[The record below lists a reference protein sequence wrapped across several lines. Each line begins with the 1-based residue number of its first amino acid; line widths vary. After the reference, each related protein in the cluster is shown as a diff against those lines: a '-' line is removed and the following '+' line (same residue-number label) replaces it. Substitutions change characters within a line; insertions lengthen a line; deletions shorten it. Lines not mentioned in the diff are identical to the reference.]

1 MAMAGQIVGTTPRK
15 RSRMGSGSVCDPK
28 VVPSFLVVQAVI
40 ASCIV
45 VCSLLI
51 QESTAHS
58 QTRKGL
64 KLNEFVHHF
73 EPAFFEL
80 DHVIAQHQDLL
91 HFRRKRDV
99 AGQHQPQSKKMVGK
113 PDIQFNFTAHNR
125 LFQLE
130 LHESSHGIFSDDIT
144 FENTHGPIDYAMEKV
159 YSGVLRDTPDSQI
172 HGVLTEDGHFDGHIS
187 TPSEHYYIEPAHRY
201 FPSAKK
207 GTIQKGGTRKGQGS
221 ESKDADNLKANE
233 EASVEFHSVIY
244 KASDVHHPTSN
255 PEAPCKSHEL
265 HLRNKEAKAHLR
277 PEDWP
282 QLVAAS
288 QSFKR
293 KPVINHNSN
302 TKPPLDRSK
311 RAIVPESLQTGP
323 KGPPHAEKQTVT
335 TYEVLDWADVPESVR
350 HHFRKRAKTLAANK
364 KIDPKKTTCMLYLQA
379 DHLFYE
385 KMGSEEATI
394 DVMTR
399 HVQRVNSI
407 YKEIDFDQDG
417 KPDNISFMI
426 KRIKVHTRDSLKDP
440 KYRFPGNYGVEK
452 FLEIFS
458 EENYDAFCLAY
469 MFTYRD
475 FEGGTLGLAWTGDL
489 KNAGGVCE
497 RNGHYRGSLKSLNTG
512 IITLLNYGKHVPPAV
527 SHVTL
532 AHEMGHNFGSPH
544 DPENN
549 KVCVPGG
556 EDGNYIMFARAT
568 SGDKRNNRQFSPC
581 SLKSV
586 KNVLT
591 IKARGGA
598 GCFTEPKEALCG
610 NGVVED
616 GEECDCG
623 WEEDCEEECCW
634 PQRTQ
639 ALPNQT
645 PCTLRPTKVCSPT
658 QGPCCTNDC
667 SFKLGDK
674 CRDDN
679 GCREESFCD
688 GTASICPYSEL
699 KANKTVCNKEFVC
712 YKGECTGSICLAYG
726 MESCQCSQGPED
738 APTKACELCCKDP
751 GLDKPCLSSF
761 ELNDVP
767 FDIPD
772 MFSKPGTPCNNYQGY
787 CDVFQMCRE
796 VDPSGPLATLRK
808 LLLSE
813 EAFVSLRDFLMSHW
827 YAAIFI
833 ILAIGGLMVLII
845 RFCGKKSPLVV
856 RSKRRRRHATIH
868 HDVETSGPLTVAL
881 PPEDEDQ
888 VQVHP
893 TAIETSVPLGKKV
906 RKGENRK
913 ERNRKKSSTQ
923 ETSSSKG
930 RGGKKKS
937 SSASPTHPLKERS
950 YSGRVDG
957 AVSRATQLAANLSQ
971 LIVNLPPDLA
981 MVSGSQNDPYNKK
994 HQKRTNS
1001 SQHAPGKSSPS
1012 KRPGNDELSDSGS
1025 SSSSEDN
1032 DEPEMSSATLN
1043 SPESSGNKQKSS
1055 SPSKRGP
1062 PTTEAPRE
1070 GEKRHKRGRSQSGHK
1085 RASKSLSPVKRTSKI
1100 SQAASHLLAESM
1112 TSISK
1117 SVEKLDIIGQRRRRE
1132 RRAKNS
1138 TSRAISAEDGR
1149 KKARRRTT
1157 DLPPNEASGGGAG
1170 KEFTL
1175 AKMGRFKFSLEL
1187 KQGKQVASEQVVSKR
1202 SNGQNTNHKKSGQGL
1217 GPGGVGHQDDNVEKR
1232 KKKKS
1237 GANREAKSDDTN
1249 TNANGTSFEPLQS
1262 ETSGSSQPNKRL
1274 LPTKDTAKD
1283 ESGETFTQ
1291 GADVAPSA
1299 APTNIR
1305 DWHYGRSQSVDASS
1319 QHPSV
1324 IVSKQHQPDRPLQQ
1338 RKVSAS
1344 QGQGQAGRKKLSGV
1358 KTPTR
1363 SASTTSFQN
1372 QIEDEQTLLSAS
1384 SSNDL
1389 GVSDYRLDFPTTVS
1403 GTEGQKKFAR
1413 SISSPGPGPMDK
1425 NDLIMV
1431 SRHPPKSSASKRV
1444 PPISPSRKYS
1454 FANDKRPDLE
1464 KLYQLRR
1471 SASTIGEEDL
1481 VASNQNLGRAASK
1494 SLLLTP
1500 SPTEEIRPKVRK
1512 STNPGLGTT
1521 SDPACRL
1528 SLLKKQ
1534 LQAHWDHNDAKNQ
1547 YLAMRQQGSR
1557 SREEEDVSEEED
1569 EIDESDVSSID
1580 SKERLSPPTQ
1590 VQSLSEDTSSL
1601 NSSSKIQSPT
1611 EFDISS
1617 GTSSD
1622 EELAVVQSAKPSG
1635 NTKKDIISRKR
1646 ILAAVTGATSHHHS
1660 GTGKKH
1666 SIPEANSR
1674 VHLIP
1679 SSSSNTSSSCASL
1692 SSSSRTSL
1700 LVDDE
1705 SGPSITEYGIQP
1717 QVEEPRHRAKSSEP
1731 SPTSLDYLRNYGEV
1745 PRLLE
1750 AAARERKQ
1758 SQGDQ
1763 VRQTSNNI

>member
-1 MAMAGQIVGTTPRK
+1 MLEFLVILEQRDRK
-15 RSRMGSGSVCDPK
+15 SSTALEEFKVTKDGSPSETRSLRDLVHSSGSSINSSRMMVD
-28 VVPSFLVVQAVI
+28 
-40 ASCIV
+40 
-45 VCSLLI
+45 
-51 QESTAHS
+51 
-58 QTRKGL
+58 GL

-73 EPAFFEL
+73 EPAFFAL
-80 DHVIAQHQDLL
+80 DHVVAQHQDLL
-91 HFRRKRDV
+91 HSRRKREI
-99 AGQHQPQSKKMVGK
+99 AGQPQWKDMMGK

-144 FENTHGPIDYAMEKV
+144 FENTNGPIDYAMEKV

-201 FPSAKK
+201 FPSAKRGSIPK
-207 GTIQKGGTRKGQGS
+207 GTNKGQGS
-221 ESKDADNLKANE
+221 ESEEAGDLKADE
-233 EASVEFHSVIY
+233 GAAVEFHSVIY

-288 QSFKR
+288 KSFKH
-293 KPVINHNSN
+293 KPVITHNSN
-302 TKPPLDRSK
+302 TKPLGRSK
-311 RAIVPESLQTGP
+311 RAATVPESIQTGP

-591 IKARGGA
+591 IKARGAA

-610 NGVVED
+610 NGVVEE

-913 ERNRKKSSTQ
+913 ERARKKSSTQ

-937 SSASPTHPLKERS
+937 SSASSPTHALKEGS
-950 YSGRVDG
+950 TGRVDG

-981 MVSGSQNDPYNKK
+981 MVSGSQNDPYKK
-994 HQKRTNS
+994 RHQKRNNS

-1012 KRPGNDELSDSGS
+1012 TKKPGTDEEASDSGS
-1025 SSSSEDN
+1025 SSSSED

-1043 SPESSGNKQKSS
+1043 APESSGNKQKSS
-1055 SPSKRGP
+1055 SPSKRAR
-1062 PTTEAPRE
+1062 TAEARG

-1100 SQAASHLLAESM
+1100 SQAASHLLADSM

-1117 SVEKLDIIGQRRRRE
+1117 SMEKLDIIGQRRRRE

-1138 TSRAISAEDGR
+1138 TARAISADDGR
-1149 KKARRRTT
+1149 KKSRKRT
-1157 DLPPNEASGGGAG
+1157 DLPANEATGGG
-1170 KEFTL
+1170 E
-1175 AKMGRFKFSLEL
+1175 
-1187 KQGKQVASEQVVSKR
+1187 
-1202 SNGQNTNHKKSGQGL
+1202 
-1217 GPGGVGHQDDNVEKR
+1217 GVG
-1232 KKKKS
+1232 
-1237 GANREAKSDDTN
+1237 GEAKPDDTN
-1249 TNANGTSFEPLQS
+1249 TNANEPFFEPLLS
-1262 ETSGSSQPNKRL
+1262 EGSGASQPNKRL
-1274 LPTKDTAKD
+1274 SASKDTRKD
-1283 ESGETFTQ
+1283 ESEESFARRAAD
-1291 GADVAPSA
+1291 GATPPSF
-1299 APTNIR
+1299 APTNLHG
-1305 DWHYGRSQSVDASS
+1305 WHYGRSQSVDNAS

-1338 RKVSAS
+1338 RKVSLS
-1344 QGQGQAGRKKLSGV
+1344 QGQGHPGRKKLSGV

-1389 GVSDYRLDFPTTVS
+1389 GVSDYRLDFPPTAT
-1403 GTEGQKKFAR
+1403 GLEGQKKFAR
-1413 SISSPGPGPMDK
+1413 SVSSPGPGPLDK

-1431 SRHPPKSSASKRV
+1431 SRHQPSKSSGSKRI

-1500 SPTEEIRPKVRK
+1500 SPTEEGRPKVRK
-1512 STNPGLGTT
+1512 SSNPNLGTA
-1521 SDPACRL
+1521 SEPASRL
-1528 SLLKKQ
+1528 SSLKKQ
-1534 LQAHWDHNDAKNQ
+1534 LQAHWDQSDGKHQ
-1547 YLAMRQQGSR
+1547 YLAMREQGSR

-1569 EIDESDVSSID
+1569 EIEESDVSSID

-1622 EELAVVQSAKPSG
+1622 EELAIVQSTKPSV
-1635 NTKKDIISRKR
+1635 NPKKDIISRKR
-1646 ILAAVTGATSHHHS
+1646 ILAAVTSATSHHS

-1674 VHLIP
+1674 VNLIP

-1692 SSSSRTSL
+1692 SSSSRSSL

-1705 SGPSITEYGIQP
+1705 SGPSVSEDGAP
-1717 QVEEPRHRAKSSEP
+1717 RAHLEPRQRAQSSEP
-1731 SPTSLDYLRNYGEV
+1731 SPTSLDYLKNYGEV

-1763 VRQTSNNI
+1763 ARQTSNNI